1 MIFSST
7 DLIFDTLVDTNKIF
21 VSVKN
26 YFTLRKFKDQSLI
39 YLTITGE
46 GQRERINLDLKIKTK
61 HWNEKTKRLITT
73 ENEKINSDVNLILD
87 SIEAKIFGIKT
98 AYRLSERFLTP
109 KKLRKELQ
117 EGMPRVSFLAFFKK
131 ALESEKKYLEL
142 GSYKRHVSVYRK
154 LEKFNPDVTFVDID
168 HKYLQDF
175 KDWCKNKGNASTTI
189 SANIASIKKFLGIAK
204 NNGIKF
210 RIELDEIKVGN
221 TKGNRTA
228 LTQNELKKVY
238 KYYCSEFIN
247 NESRLVLGYFLFA
260 CMTGMRISD
269 IQNLRRID
277 VIDTQIN
284 FVSKKTKID
293 QSIILNDIA
302 KKIVTIEPLLFEKKL
317 TDQYLN
323 RKLKTIIKSLDIRK
337 KISFHTSRHTFAT
350 SYLRAGGKIEKLRL
364 LLGHIKIETTMIYSS
379 IVAAEANEDVFRLDD
394 YLN

>member
-1 MIFSST
+1 MFFSSN

-26 YFTLRKFKDQSLI
+26 YFTLRKFDEYSLI

-46 GQRERINLDLKIKTK
+46 SQRERINLDLKIKTK
-61 HWNEKTKRLITT
+61 HWNDKTKRLITN

-117 EGMPRVSFLAFFKK
+117 EGMPRVSFLSFFSK
-131 ALESEKKYLEL
+131 ALEAERKYLEP
-142 GSYKRHVSVYRK
+142 GSYKRHLAVYRK
-154 LEKFNPDVTFVDID
+154 LEKFNPDITFVDVD

-175 KDWCKNKGNASTTI
+175 KDWCKSKGNASTTI
-189 SANIASIKKFLGIAK
+189 AANIASIKKFLGIAK
-204 NNGIKF
+204 KNGIKF
-210 RIELDEIKVGN
+210 RVELDEVKVGN
-221 TKGNRTA
+221 TKGNRTS
-228 LTQNELKKVY
+228 LTQNELKKTFEYY
-238 KYYCSEFIN
+238 KSDFIN
-247 NESRLVLGYFLFA
+247 QESRLVLGYFLFA

-269 IQNLRRID
+269 IQNLNRTD

-284 FVSKKTKID
+284 FVSKKTKTD
-293 QSIILNDIA
+293 QSILLNAAA
-302 KKIVTIEPLLFEKKL
+302 KNIINIEPLLFERKL
-317 TDQYLN
+317 TDQYIN
-323 RKLKTIIKSLDIRK
+323 RKIKIIFKSLGIRK

-350 SYLRAGGKIEKLRL
+350 SYLRAGGKIEKLKL
-364 LLGHIKIETTMIYSS
+364 LLGHNKIETTMIYSS

-394 YLN
+394 YIN